1 MRTSLFA
8 NDGFQIY
15 VRAVLHGQACI
26 ECLGRLP
33 SRLTELI
40 GFKCALDDI
49 GNRPLFSA
57 RKPMSKIARFGAAD
71 RKLWFSHGLNLVEM
85 LKIYRISHLS
95 HQDGM

>member
-1 MRTSLFA
+1 MRTSPFA
-8 NDGFQIY
+8 NDGFQICI
-15 VRAVLHGQACI
+15 RTVLHGQACI

-57 RKPMSKIARFGAAD
+57 RKPMSKISRFGAAD
-71 RKLWFSHGLNLVEM
+71 RKLWFSHGLALVEM
-85 LKIYRISHLS
+85 L
-95 HQDGM
+95 